1 MPPVDPTVAPDM
13 MRRSEIVK
21 NLEKLI
27 KKRYIEAFKRGIASM
42 KVCCCPP
49 CPTPPPHPSTAAALA
64 ATLAATLAAVAA
76 LRAGQDEVQ
85 R

>member
-1 MPPVDPTVAPDM
+1 MAPDM

-27 KKRYIEAFKRGIASM
+27 KKRYIEAFKRGVASM

-49 CPTPPPHPSTAAALA
+49 CPTPPPHPSTAAA
-64 ATLAATLAAVAA
+64 TLAATLAAVAA